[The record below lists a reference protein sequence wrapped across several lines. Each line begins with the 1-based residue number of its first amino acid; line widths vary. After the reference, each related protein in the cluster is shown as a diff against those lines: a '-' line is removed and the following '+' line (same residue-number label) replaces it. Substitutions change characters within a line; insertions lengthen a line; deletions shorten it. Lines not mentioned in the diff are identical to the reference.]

1 MQACVDWV
9 LIIFGTQV
17 IKEKQSFRPVL
28 PDYFSVSDD
37 YDSGNKVLSIPFDIY
52 KNKVSNIFKFN
63 NTDTRAMS
71 GASIVNFEHISH
83 FTLLSLML
91 NWNK

>member
-1 MQACVDWV
+1 M
-9 LIIFGTQV
+9 LIFGTQV
-17 IKEKQSFRPVL
+17 IRKKRSVRPVL

-37 YDSGNKVLSIPFDIY
+37 YDSGNKVLSIIFDIY

-63 NTDTRAMS
+63 NTETRAMS
-71 GASIVNFEHISH
+71 DASIVNFEHIYH

>member
-1 MQACVDWV
+1 MDWV
-9 LIIFGTQV
+9 LIIFRTQV
-17 IKEKQSFRPVL
+17 IKKKRSVRPVL
-28 PDYFSVSDD
+28 PDHFSVSDD

-63 NTDTRAMS
+63 YADTKAMS
-71 GASIVNFEHISH
+71 DASIVNFEHIYH